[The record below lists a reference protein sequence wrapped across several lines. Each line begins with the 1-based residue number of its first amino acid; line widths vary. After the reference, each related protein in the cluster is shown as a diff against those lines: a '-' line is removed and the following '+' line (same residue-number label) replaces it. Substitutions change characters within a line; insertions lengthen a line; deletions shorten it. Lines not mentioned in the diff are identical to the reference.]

1 MSLKSVMIVFNQ
13 ANTERVEYMLDVL
26 GIKGFTFFEQVQGR
40 GTNGGEPRRGTHAWP
55 EMNSCVIT
63 IVEEEQLPALLES
76 VKKLDMRNEEVGV
89 RAFVWDI
96 VATVQALIWC
106 KMHKNARIICIIQK
120 KVVLLHREMNEGTE
134 TVSSLYTKGD
144 RIGDL

>member
-13 ANTERVEYMLDVL
+13 ANTERVEYLLDFL
-26 GIKGFTFFEQVQGR
+26 GVKGFTFFEQVQGR

-63 IVEEEQLPALLES
+63 VVEEEQVPALLEAI
-76 VKKLDMRNEEVGV
+76 KKLDMRNEEVGV

-96 VATVQALIWC
+96 IATV
-106 KMHKNARIICIIQK
+106 
-120 KVVLLHREMNEGTE
+120 
-134 TVSSLYTKGD
+134 
-144 RIGDL
+144 